1 LNENHSHFLDRKYK
15 LDNWKSW
22 PPEVFLAVLLHELR
36 NPIYVIKGW
45 TEFLSQEGTKEH
57 LPDALKSIS
66 HSIEK
71 LEDAYQGI
79 ADYYQGLQSK
89 S

>member
-1 LNENHSHFLDRKYK
+1 MNEHKFSNPYSKIYGEDR
-15 LDNWKSW
+15 NSW
-22 PPEVFLAVLLHELR
+22 PPKAFLAELLHELR

-45 TEFLSQEGTKEH
+45 TEFLSQEQTKEH
-57 LPDALKSIS
+57 IPEALKSIS

-71 LEDAYQGI
+71 LEDVYQGI
-79 ADYYQGLQSK
+79 ADYYQELQSK